1 MGNHPVSGYHF
12 FTLRI
17 PHNANENS
25 WAVLDVD
32 MSLESSQA
40 AGHTH
45 QVVKSAKI
53 FINRPTQN
61 TANNNSPVMVRI
73 DNIGDNLSNED
84 GSSASVNSFDLSYQV
99 TGAGTEVQYV
109 KLLVNTTG
117 DAAAVVNI
125 SGIASF
131 KGSNNIQRS

>member
-1 MGNHPVSGYHF
+1 M
-12 FTLRI
+12 
-17 PHNANENS
+17 
-25 WAVLDVD
+25 
-32 MSLESSQA
+32 
-40 AGHTH
+40 
-45 QVVKSAKI
+45 KSAKI

-61 TANNNSPVMVRI
+61 TANNDSPVMVRI

-84 GSSASVNSFDLSYQV
+84 GSAASVGSFDLSYQV

>member
-1 MGNHPVSGYHF
+1 M
-12 FTLRI
+12 
-17 PHNANENS
+17 
-25 WAVLDVD
+25 
-32 MSLESSQA
+32 
-40 AGHTH
+40 
-45 QVVKSAKI
+45 KSAKI

-84 GSSASVNSFDLSYQV
+84 GSASVNSFDLSYQV

-117 DAAAVVNI
+117 DAE
-125 SGIASF
+125 
-131 KGSNNIQRS
+131 GSQYIWNCFFQRKQ